1 MLETN
6 YGHGATVGRLM
17 GQAARRFGPR
27 TALISG
33 DRSWTFAEFDAIA
46 GRLAA
51 GLATRLAPGA
61 RVALMMRNAP
71 DYLFLQ
77 AAIERAGLVRVPV
90 NALATAGDVAL
101 IDADCLPGAFFH
113 DRASVDRM
121 PARAGLWR
129 VPVDGGAAEGGPSW
143 AELLAQ
149 EGGSPSVSAERGP
162 RLDDLASINYT
173 SGSSGRPKGV
183 MLTHRNWA
191 AVYRNMLIDRDI
203 RADDV
208 IAHIGPLTHAS
219 GTYFVP
225 WFLRGATNVVIEGGT
240 VEALLQAIERHRVT
254 VFTCVPTVLTRI
266 VNHPRLDA
274 FDLSSL
280 RLIGYGAEPIPRNTL
295 TRALA
300 LFGPILEQ
308 NYGLTEAMM
317 TCTKLSPED
326 HFDAQGDP
334 RHGAIGR
341 PYTFVEIVLRDEAGN
356 PVPPGE
362 IGEITVR
369 SDHVTAGYWGMPEAT
384 AEVLRDGWLW
394 SGDLARLGEDGIIS
408 LAGRSKDMLI
418 SGGFNIYPQEIE
430 AALTSCADVVEAAV
444 IGLPDAQWGE
454 IAVGYVAL
462 AVGSVRGADD
472 ILAEIKPRLGIRT
485 PKRLDILDHLP
496 KNANG
501 KVDKKALR
509 SGAAT
514 EAR

>member
-1 MLETN
+1 MLDAN
-6 YGHGATVGRLM
+6 LGHGSTVGRLM
-17 GQAARRFGPR
+17 SQATRRFGSC
-27 TALISG
+27 TALVAG
-33 DRSWTFAEFDAIA
+33 GRSWTFAEFEAIVA
-46 GRLAA
+46 RLAE
-51 GLATRLAPGA
+51 GLAARLAPGSRA
-61 RVALMMRNAP
+61 ALMMRNCA
-71 DYLFLQ
+71 DYIFLQ
-77 AAIERAGLVRVPV
+77 MAIERTGLVRVPV
-90 NALATAGDVAL
+90 NALATANDVAL
-101 IDADCLPGAFFH
+101 IDADCALGAIFH
-113 DRASVDRM
+113 DQASADRI
-121 PARAGLWR
+121 PVRDGLWR
-129 VPVDGGAAEGGPSW
+129 VCVDGDGAAGGPSF
-143 AELLAQ
+143 AELLATGLSGDAGAR
-149 EGGSPSVSAERGP
+149 EGP

-203 RADDV
+203 RADDT

-225 WFLRGATNVVIEGGT
+225 WFLRGATNVLVDGGSIDN
-240 VEALLQAIERHRVT
+240 LLAAIERHRVT
-254 VFTCVPTVLTRI
+254 VFTCVPTVLTRL
-266 VNHPRLDA
+266 VNHPRLGE

-280 RLIGYGAEPIPRNTL
+280 RMIGYGAEPIPRNTL
-295 TRALA
+295 MRALD
-300 LFGPILEQ
+300 LFGPILVQ

-317 TCTKLSPED
+317 TCTTLPPED
-326 HFDAQGDP
+326 HFDDAGNP
-334 RHGAIGR
+334 RFGAVGR
-341 PYTFVEIVLRDEAGN
+341 PYTFVEIVLRDEAGH
-356 PVPPGE
+356 PVPAGH

-369 SDHVTAGYWGMPEAT
+369 SDHVTSGYWGMPEAT

-394 SGDLARLGEDGIIS
+394 SGDLARMGEDGIIS

-444 IGLPDAQWGE
+444 IGLPDPAWGE

-462 AVGSVRGADD
+462 SAGSPRNRDD

-485 PKRLDILDHLP
+485 PKRLDIVEHLP

-509 SGAAT
+509 AASQ
-514 EAR
+514 EAEAQ

>member
-1 MLETN
+1 MLDIN
-6 YGHGATVGRLM
+6 YGHGSTTGRLM
-17 GQAARRFGPR
+17 SQAVQRFGPR
-27 TALISG
+27 TALIAG
-33 DRSWTFAEFDAIA
+33 ERSWSFDAFEAIVSKLADGLA
-46 GRLAA
+46 GRLSL
-51 GLATRLAPGA
+51 GS
-61 RVALMMRNAP
+61 RVALMMGNRA

-90 NALATAGDVAL
+90 NGLATAHDVAL
-101 IDADCLPGAFFH
+101 IDADCAPGAIFH
-113 DRASVDRM
+113 DRAAA
-121 PARAGLWR
+121 ARIPTRDGLWR
-129 VPVDGGAAEGGPSW
+129 ICVEGDTAHGGPSY
-143 AELLAQ
+143 AELLAT
-149 EGGSPSVSAERGP
+149 EAAAHCEGP

-203 RADDV
+203 RADDT

-219 GTYFVP
+219 GAYFTP
-225 WFLRGATNVVIEGGT
+225 WFLRGAANLLIEGGS
-240 VEALLQAIERHRVT
+240 VEALLAAIERHRVT

-266 VNHPRLDA
+266 VNHPRVAA

-295 TRALA
+295 VRALD

-317 TCTKLSPED
+317 TCATLPPRD
-326 HFDAQGDP
+326 HFDAGGRP
-334 RHGAIGR
+334 RLGAIGR
-341 PYTFVEIVLRDEAGN
+341 PYSFVEIVLRDQAGS
-356 PVPPGE
+356 PVPVGE

-369 SDHVTAGYWGMPEAT
+369 SDHVTVGYWGMPEAT
-384 AEVLRDGWLW
+384 ERVLRDGWLW

-430 AALTSCADVVEAAV
+430 ATLTGCADVIEAAV
-444 IGLPDAQWGE
+444 IGLPDPAWGE
-454 IAVGYVAL
+454 IAVGFVAL
-462 AVGSVRGADD
+462 AAGSPRRADD

-485 PKRLDILDHLP
+485 PKRLVILDHLP

-501 KVDKKALR
+501 KVDKRALR
-509 SGAAT
+509 AANL
-514 EAR
+514 EAEES

>member
-1 MLETN
+1 MLEMN

-17 GQAARRFGPR
+17 AQAARRFGPR
-27 TALISG
+27 TALVAG
-33 DRSWTFAEFDAIA
+33 EASWSFAEFDAIA
-46 GRLAA
+46 DRLAA
-51 GLATRLAPGA
+51 GLAARLSPGT
-61 RVALMMRNAP
+61 RVALMMRNRP

-77 AAIERAGLVRVPV
+77 AAIERAGLVRVPI
-90 NALATAGDVAL
+90 NGLATGHDVAL
-101 IDADCLPGAFFH
+101 IDADCSPGAIFH
-113 DRASVDRM
+113 DAAATGRVPVRDT
-121 PARAGLWR
+121 LWR
-129 VPVDGGAAEGGPSW
+129 VPVDGGEASGGPSY
-143 AELLAQ
+143 ADLLSTA
-149 EGGSPSVSAERGP
+149 VSTSGDGP
-162 RLDDLASINYT
+162 GLDDLASINYT

-203 RADDV
+203 RADDT

-225 WFLRGATNVVIEGGT
+225 WFLRGAANVLADGGSIDG
-240 VEALLQAIERHRVT
+240 LLQSVERHRVT

-266 VNHPRLDA
+266 VNHPRVGE

-280 RLIGYGAEPIPRNTL
+280 RMIGYGAEPIPRNTL
-295 TRALA
+295 TRAID

-317 TCTKLSPED
+317 TCTMLPPGD
-326 HFDAQGDP
+326 HFDAAGDP
-334 RHGAIGR
+334 RFGAIGR
-341 PYTFVEIVLRDEAGN
+341 PYTFVEIVLRDENGN
-356 PVPPGE
+356 PVPQGE

-384 AEVLRDGWLW
+384 AAVLRDGWLW
-394 SGDLARLGEDGIIS
+394 SGDLARVGEDGIIS

-444 IGLPDAQWGE
+444 IGVPDAQWGE

-462 AVGSVRGADD
+462 ATGSVRRADD
-472 ILAEIKPRLGIRT
+472 ILAEIKPRLGIRS

-509 SGAAT
+509 AAVAT
-514 EAR
+514 EAQ